1 MPFSDPLAGEGDA
14 EHAPPRLAQT
24 SLSPSASPR
33 DRTAPANRDLTL
45 GHKPEDDVPFRRT
58 LGLTVGALGVVF
70 GDIGTSPLYAM
81 RESALALGGHA
92 ASAFA
97 VYGAVSLIF
106 WALIVVVSIKYVGFI
121 MRADNNGEGGVMALA
136 ALAHRSPV
144 NRKIKTAIGIAA
156 LMGLALFYGD
166 GMLTPAIS
174 VLSAVEGLGESES
187 FKAWILPITLIILV
201 GLFLVQSRGTEKIG
215 KVFGPVM
222 VLWFII
228 LAVLGLIA
236 IAREPQI
243 IAAANPIY
251 AIRLFARE
259 PWTAFVALGSV
270 VLAVTG
276 CEALYAD
283 MGHFGSK
290 AIRWAWIYFAF
301 PALVLNYFGQ
311 GALLLSNPGAAPLLF
326 YALVPN
332 WLHYPMVALATIAT
346 IIASQAVISGVFSIT
361 RQAVQLGQLPRME
374 IRHTSAVEMGQIYV
388 PKSNAML
395 AVGVVLIVLIF
406 KTSDSLAA
414 AYGIA
419 VTGVM
424 VISTALVAV
433 VAKYRWKWKMPA
445 VLAVFGV
452 LGLIDV
458 AFMSSNALKIVQ
470 GGWLPLAVA
479 GATFVIMDTWRM
491 GRRVHMDAMRDNA
504 LALDLFLGR
513 ADKFSQRIAG
523 TAVFLSTRPDVVPN
537 AMLHSLK
544 HYKVLHERVVICTVS
559 VAAKPVVAKAKR
571 VMVDKLGKGFFV
583 VRISY
588 GFFETPDIPEAL
600 TNARAQ
606 GLAIEPEATTYF
618 LGRETLV
625 PGEHP
630 SMPRWRVGLYMWLA
644 SNALSPARFYHLP
657 PGRVV
662 ELGTQV
668 SI

>member
-1 MPFSDPLAGEGDA
+1 M
-14 EHAPPRLAQT
+14 
-24 SLSPSASPR
+24 
-33 DRTAPANRDLTL
+33 TL
-45 GHKPEDDVPFRRT
+45 KQDTNVPFRRT
-58 LGLTVGALGVVF
+58 LGLTLGALGVVF

-81 RESALALGGHA
+81 RESALAVGGHA
-92 ASAFA
+92 ASPAA
-97 VYGAVSLIF
+97 VYGALSLIF
-106 WALIVVVSIKYVGFI
+106 WALVIVVTIKYVGFI

-136 ALAHRSPV
+136 ALAHRAPV
-144 NRKIKTAIGIAA
+144 SRRAKTAIGVAA

-174 VLSAVEGLGESES
+174 VLSAVEGLGASEA
-187 FKAWILPITLIILV
+187 FKPWIMPITLSILV
-201 GLFLVQSRGTEKIG
+201 VLFLLQNRGTERIG

-222 VLWFII
+222 VLWFIVLAI
-228 LAVLGLIA
+228 LGGLEIA
-236 IAREPQI
+236 KQPQI
-243 IAAANPIY
+243 LLAANPVY
-251 AIRLFARE
+251 ALALFVTE

-290 AIRWAWIYFAF
+290 AIRWAWYFAF

-311 GALLLSNPGAAPLLF
+311 GALLLANPSAAPFLF
-326 YALVPN
+326 YALVPG
-332 WLHYPMVALATIAT
+332 WLHYPMVVLATIAT

-361 RQAVQLGQLPRME
+361 QQAVQLGQLPRME
-374 IRHTSAVEMGQIYV
+374 IRHTSAQEMGQIYV

-406 KTSDSLAA
+406 KSSDALAA

-433 VAKYRWKWKMPA
+433 VARYRWNWKRSTVIA
-445 VLAVFGV
+445 IFGA

-458 AFMSSNALKIVQ
+458 AFMGSNALKIFQ

-479 GATFVIMDTWRM
+479 GATFVVMDTWRL
-491 GRRVHMDAMRDNA
+491 GRRVHLDAMRDNG
-504 LALDLFLGR
+504 LALDLFLER
-513 ADKFSQRIAG
+513 ADKYSQRVAG
-523 TAVFLSTRPDVVPN
+523 TAVFLSPRLDAAPN
-537 AMLHSLK
+537 PLLHSLK
-544 HYKVLHERVVICTVS
+544 HYKVLHERVVICTVT
-559 VAAKPVVAKAKR
+559 VADTPYVSKAKR
-571 VMVDKLGKGFFV
+571 VTVDKLGKGFFA

-600 TNARAQ
+600 SLARNQ
-606 GLAIEPEATTYF
+606 GLALEQDATTYF

-625 PGEHP
+625 PGEKP
-630 SMPRWRVGLYMWLA
+630 SMKSWRVALYMWLA
-644 SNALSPARFYHLP
+644 SNALSPARFYRLP

>member
-1 MPFSDPLAGEGDA
+1 
-14 EHAPPRLAQT
+14 
-24 SLSPSASPR
+24 
-33 DRTAPANRDLTL
+33 
-45 GHKPEDDVPFRRT
+45 
-58 LGLTVGALGVVF
+58 
-70 GDIGTSPLYAM
+70 
-81 RESALALGGHA
+81 
-92 ASAFA
+92 
-97 VYGAVSLIF
+97 
-106 WALIVVVSIKYVGFI
+106 
-121 MRADNNGEGGVMALA
+121 
-136 ALAHRSPV
+136 
-144 NRKIKTAIGIAA
+144 
-156 LMGLALFYGD
+156 MGLALFYGD

-174 VLSAVEGLGESES
+174 VLSAVEGLGASEA
-187 FKAWILPITLIILV
+187 FKPWIMPITLSILV
-201 GLFLVQSRGTEKIG
+201 VLFLLQNRGTERIG

-222 VLWFII
+222 VLWFIVLAI
-228 LAVLGLIA
+228 LGGLEIA
-236 IAREPQI
+236 KQPQI
-243 IAAANPIY
+243 LLAANPVY
-251 AIRLFARE
+251 ALALFVTE

-290 AIRWAWIYFAF
+290 AIRWAWYFAF

-311 GALLLSNPGAAPLLF
+311 GALLLANPSAAPFLF
-326 YALVPN
+326 YALVPG
-332 WLHYPMVALATIAT
+332 WLHYPMVVLATIAT

-361 RQAVQLGQLPRME
+361 QQAVQLGQLPRME
-374 IRHTSAVEMGQIYV
+374 IRHTSAQEMGQIYV

-406 KTSDSLAA
+406 KSSDALAA

-433 VAKYRWKWKMPA
+433 VARYRWNWKRSTVIA
-445 VLAVFGV
+445 IFGA

-458 AFMSSNALKIVQ
+458 AFMGSNALKIIQ

-479 GATFVIMDTWRM
+479 GATFVVMDTWRL
-491 GRRVHMDAMRDNA
+491 GRRVHLDAMRDNG
-504 LALDLFLGR
+504 LALDLFLER
-513 ADKFSQRIAG
+513 ADKYSQRVAG
-523 TAVFLSTRPDVVPN
+523 TAVFLSPRLDAAPN
-537 AMLHSLK
+537 PLLHSLK
-544 HYKVLHERVVICTVS
+544 HYKVLHERVVICTVT
-559 VAAKPVVAKAKR
+559 VADTPYVSKAKR
-571 VMVDKLGKGFFV
+571 VTVDKLGKGFFA

-600 TNARAQ
+600 SLARNQ
-606 GLAIEPEATTYF
+606 GLALEQDATTYF

-625 PGEHP
+625 PGEKP
-630 SMPRWRVGLYMWLA
+630 SMKSWRVALYMWLA
-644 SNALSPARFYHLP
+644 SNALSPARFYRLP

>member
-1 MPFSDPLAGEGDA
+1 MKQDTK
-14 EHAPPRLAQT
+14 APVPR
-24 SLSPSASPR
+24 SLKR
-33 DRTAPANRDLTL
+33 D
-45 GHKPEDDVPFRRT
+45 
-58 LGLTVGALGVVF
+58 LGLTLGALGVVF

-92 ASAFA
+92 ANQAA
-97 VYGAVSLIF
+97 VYGALSLIF
-106 WALIVVVSIKYVGFI
+106 WALVVVVTIKYVGFI

-136 ALAHRSPV
+136 ALAHRAPV
-144 NRKIKTAIGIAA
+144 SRAAKTAIGVAA
-156 LMGLALFYGD
+156 LIGLALFYGD

-174 VLSAVEGLGESES
+174 VLSAVEGLGASDA
-187 FKAWILPITLIILV
+187 FKPWIVPITLVILV
-201 GLFLVQSRGTEKIG
+201 GLFVVQNRGTEKIG

-222 VLWFII
+222 VVWFVV
-228 LAVLGLIA
+228 LAVLGALEIA
-236 IAREPQI
+236 KQPQI
-243 IAAANPIY
+243 
-251 AIRLFARE
+251 LFAVDPRYALGLFATE

-290 AIRWAWIYFAF
+290 AIRWAWLYFAF

-326 YALVPN
+326 YALAPS
-332 WLHYPMVALATIAT
+332 WLHYPMVVLATIAT
-346 IIASQAVISGVFSIT
+346 IIASQAVISGDFSIT

-374 IRHTSAVEMGQIYV
+374 IRHTSAKEMGQIYV
-388 PKSNAML
+388 PKSNRML

-406 KTSDSLAA
+406 KSSDALAA

-433 VAKYRWKWKMPA
+433 VARYRWNWKRST
-445 VLAVFGV
+445 VIVVFGA

-458 AFMSSNALKIVQ
+458 AFMGSNALKIVQ
-470 GGWLPLAVA
+470 GGWLPLVMAA
-479 GATFVIMDTWRM
+479 ATFVVMDTWRI
-491 GRRVHMDAMRDNA
+491 GRRIHQEAVRDGA
-504 LALDLFLGR
+504 LSMDLFLER

-523 TAVFLSTRPDVVPN
+523 TAVFLSPRLDAVPN
-537 AMLHSLK
+537 ALLHSLK
-544 HYKVLHERVVICTVS
+544 HYKVLHERVVLCNVNVADTPLVS
-559 VAAKPVVAKAKR
+559 KAKR
-571 VMVDKLGKGFFV
+571 VTVDKLGKGFFA

-588 GFFETPDIPEAL
+588 GFFETPDIPGAL
-600 TNARAQ
+600 ALARAQ
-606 GLAIEPEATTYF
+606 GLALEPDATTYF

-625 PGEHP
+625 PGEKP
-630 SMPRWRVGLYMWLA
+630 SMKRWRVSLYMWLA
-644 SNALSPARFYHLP
+644 SNALSPARFYRLP